1 MSSYAAKTTV
11 TPEKSR
17 SEIER
22 TLARYGAESFA
33 YGWDANR
40 AAINF
45 RVHNRQV
52 RFLPPLPLVDDPEF
66 ATYRRG
72 SSTIRRTPAATRVQ
86 WEQAI
91 RRRWRALALCIKAK
105 LEAVETGIS
114 SFEEEFLAY
123 IVLPDGSTVGEWAA
137 PQIEQVY
144 TTGRMPPMML
154 ALGSGEESGDG

>member
-1 MSSYAAKTTV
+1 M
-11 TPEKSR
+11 
-17 SEIER
+17 
-22 TLARYGAESFA
+22 
-33 YGWDANR
+33 
-40 AAINF
+40 
-45 RVHNRQV
+45 
-52 RFLPPLPLVDDPEF
+52 
-66 ATYRRG
+66 
-72 SSTIRRTPAATRVQ
+72 
-86 WEQAI
+86 
-91 RRRWRALALCIKAK
+91 ALCIKAK